1 MKNNIALIILLIAF
15 LSVACNERQSNNRQ
29 LILADSLMQS
39 RPDSALCILQ
49 GISMDKFAT
58 QADSA
63 CYALLLTQARDKN
76 YVVQT
81 DDSLIRYAVAYYDKT
96 NDVRMQAKAHYYWGC
111 VYRDMNRQAEAI
123 REFLI
128 AAPLTEK
135 AKEKRQLGLVY
146 NNIGFI
152 YNIQGFN
159 EKADSIYQLMEVIA
173 QEVND
178 TALWSEALS
187 KQGSIALTKGKE
199 YFPIAEQKLSDAFGV
214 VDRVG
219 SNGLKAN
226 ISASLSNLYSR
237 MDEGEKA
244 LYYAKLNLSLRRDTA
259 RAYRAFLLLGDA
271 YYKCKEY
278 DSATFYFNKS
288 LLSKDYGR
296 KVDAYMRLAD
306 IAMIQGN
313 VTLSVEL
320 ERNSSVYKDSLY
332 EFHRNVV
339 ANEMIEAEAD
349 AQAMLQKLYYKGR
362 LNMYLYVFML
372 IVVMIIVVA
381 LFLYKRY
388 RRKNDLLQKDKQQLE
403 KVNQDLSQHYANLQT
418 DITEK
423 DLEIENLRK
432 ELVSHQIDEEER
444 AKLQTE
450 LDEMILKR
458 RTLAKEA
465 FLHSPLYAKMQA
477 IIQDYQDRDESD
489 EEISDQEWQEFVV
502 GMDVEWNNAITDLC
516 VKKIGDDTLVTHF
529 VCTDFCNLAIIKQK
543 SDAYEKGI
551 IYFIFVFVFCSFGKC
566 TVYLW

>member
-39 RPDSALCILQ
+39 RSDSALCILQ

-173 QEVND
+173 QEVKD

-381 LFLYKRY
+381 LY
-388 RRKNDLLQKDKQQLE
+388 
-403 KVNQDLSQHYANLQT
+403 
-418 DITEK
+418 I
-423 DLEIENLRK
+423 
-432 ELVSHQIDEEER
+432 
-444 AKLQTE
+444 
-450 LDEMILKR
+450 
-458 RTLAKEA
+458 
-465 FLHSPLYAKMQA
+465 
-477 IIQDYQDRDESD
+477 
-489 EEISDQEWQEFVV
+489 
-502 GMDVEWNNAITDLC
+502 
-516 VKKIGDDTLVTHF
+516 
-529 VCTDFCNLAIIKQK
+529 
-543 SDAYEKGI
+543 
-551 IYFIFVFVFCSFGKC
+551 
-566 TVYLW
+566 